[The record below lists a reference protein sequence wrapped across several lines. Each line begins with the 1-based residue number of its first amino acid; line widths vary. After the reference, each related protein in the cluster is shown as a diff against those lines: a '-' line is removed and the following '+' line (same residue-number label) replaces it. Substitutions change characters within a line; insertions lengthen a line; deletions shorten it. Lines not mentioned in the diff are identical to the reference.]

1 MAADLKLKEW
11 SGPSASVRMALLL
24 GLATLLFVG
33 NGFVDSTDLASR
45 LPAVGGAVL
54 VYIIAVSVLT
64 WLPAARAEP
73 RRQAIAYTVVMVAIV
88 PVVAALSGVSG
99 MASLLLI
106 PALHA
111 SLRLGQRS
119 AVAAGLVCAVLWVVL
134 RNLHEAFSI
143 YRVVVSMIE
152 LLPIAL
158 VFWVVRGL
166 SGDVAD
172 TRNQITALSY
182 RDELTGL
189 LNMRAFTRMLQ
200 SEHHKA
206 SAGAGQ
212 YALLMVDIDRLQLF
226 NDRYGHEQGNRV
238 IVAVAD
244 AIKRSVR
251 SNDMVAR
258 YGGDEFVIFL
268 PGAGDE
274 LAEVVSNRIG
284 QNVYN
289 ITLSF
294 DKAMQR
300 VAVNT
305 GRAIYPDSGDGLQDI
320 MSFADRAMYRDKEF
334 KRSVA
339 ERKSDQAMLKAQ
351 AGVEDWS

>member
-268 PGAGDE
+268 PGAGD
-274 LAEVVSNRIG
+274 
-284 QNVYN
+284 
-289 ITLSF
+289 
-294 DKAMQR
+294 
-300 VAVNT
+300 
-305 GRAIYPDSGDGLQDI
+305 
-320 MSFADRAMYRDKEF
+320 
-334 KRSVA
+334 
-339 ERKSDQAMLKAQ
+339 
-351 AGVEDWS
+351 